1 MTSDETV
8 IDPIRLEVIKNR
20 FTSLTGEMGAV
31 LMRTAF
37 SPNIKERRDF
47 SCALFD
53 RRGEMVAQAAHIPVH
68 LGSMPLSVA
77 AALSRSDLAPGD
89 AVLLNDPYRGG
100 THLPDLTLV
109 TPVFFDDSE
118 PVFFLA
124 NRAHHADV
132 GGMTAGSL
140 PLSTEI
146 FQEGLRIPPVKIVR
160 AGAFDRDLLALL
172 LANVRTPQEREG
184 DLAAQLAANR
194 VGERRLREVVEQY
207 GQAATERYARAL
219 LDYGE
224 RLMRGVLAAIPDGDY
239 AAEDFLDE
247 DGAGSGP
254 IPLRCTVSVR
264 GEQAA
269 VDFSG
274 CAPQVAGC
282 LNAVRA
288 ITLSAVFYVFRLLAP
303 EEIPA
308 NAGCLRPI
316 GVRTVPGTVADCTFP
331 AAVAGG
337 NVETSQRLVDVLLR
351 ALAAALPERIPAA
364 SGGSMNNLTI
374 GGADPRSGE
383 LFAYYET
390 IAGGAGGG
398 PAGAGA
404 SGVQTHMTNT
414 LNTPVEALEHAYPL
428 RVRRYR
434 LRDGS
439 GGAGRHR
446 GGDGVVKE
454 FELLADARVTLISER
469 RLFRPWGLQGGG
481 PGAPGRNLL
490 VRREEAREL
499 PGKCSLDGRRGDRL
513 VIETPGGG
521 GWGALDDGSAE

>member
-1 MTSDETV
+1 MTET
-8 IDPIRLEVIKNR
+8 IDPIRLEVLKNR
-20 FTSLTGEMGAV
+20 FVSLAEEMGAV

-53 RRGEMVAQAAHIPVH
+53 RHGEMLAQAAHIPVH
-68 LGSMPLSVA
+68 LGSMPLSVT
-77 AALSRSDLAPGD
+77 AALERSDLAPGD
-89 AVLLNDPYRGG
+89 MLLLNDPYRGG
-100 THLPDLTLV
+100 THLPDITLV
-109 TPVFFDDSE
+109 TPVYLDDDR

-132 GGMTAGSL
+132 GGMSAGSM

-160 AGAFDRDLLALL
+160 GGEIDPELLALL
-172 LANVRTPQEREG
+172 LANVRTPVEREG
-184 DLAAQLAANR
+184 DLSAQIAANR
-194 VGERRLREVVEQY
+194 TGERRLREIVGQY
-207 GQAATERYARAL
+207 GLAEVERYGGAL

-224 RLMRGVLAAIPDGDY
+224 RLMAAVIRDIPDGIYTFADL
-239 AAEDFLDE
+239 LDD
-247 DGAGSGP
+247 DGAGTEAIP
-254 IPLRCTVSVR
+254 IRCKIAVCGGRAT
-264 GEQAA
+264 
-269 VDFSG
+269 VDFTD

-303 EEIPA
+303 EEIPS

-316 GVRTVPGTVADCTFP
+316 EVLTRPGTVADCTFP

-337 NVETSQRLVDVLLR
+337 NVETSQRLVDVLLG
-351 ALAAALPERIPAA
+351 ALAQALPGRIPAA
-364 SGGSMNNLTI
+364 SAGTMNNLTI
-374 GGADPRSGE
+374 GGVDPRNGE
-383 LFAYYET
+383 LFTYYET

-398 PAGAGA
+398 PGGDGA

-428 RVRRYR
+428 RVRQYS

-439 GGAGRHR
+439 GGSGRQR
-446 GGDGVVKE
+446 GGDGVVRE
-454 FELLADARVTLISER
+454 VELLGAARLTLISER
-469 RLFRPWGLQGGG
+469 RVSAPYGLQGGG
-481 PGAPGRNLL
+481 AGRQGRNQLIRGGEVTEL
-490 VRREEAREL
+490 PAKVTVEARA
-499 PGKCSLDGRRGDRL
+499 GDRL
-513 VIETPGGG
+513 RIETPGGG
-521 GWGALDDGSAE
+521 GWGKSDA

>member
-1 MTSDETV
+1 MTV
-8 IDPIRLEVIKNR
+8 NQIDPIRLEVLKNR
-20 FTSLTGEMGAV
+20 FVSLAEEMGAV

-53 RRGEMVAQAAHIPVH
+53 RHGEMLAQAAHIPVH

-77 AALSRSDLAPGD
+77 AALERPDLAPGD
-89 AVLLNDPYRGG
+89 MLLLNDPYRGG
-100 THLPDLTLV
+100 THLPDITLV
-109 TPVFFDDSE
+109 TPVYLDGDR

-132 GGMTAGSL
+132 GGMSAGSM

-160 AGAFDRDLLALL
+160 GGEIDPELLALL
-172 LANVRTPQEREG
+172 LANVRTPVEREG
-184 DLAAQLAANR
+184 DLSAQIAANR
-194 VGERRLREVVEQY
+194 TGERRLREVVGQY
-207 GQAATERYARAL
+207 GLAEVERYGAAL

-224 RLMRGVLAAIPDGDY
+224 RLMAEVIRTIPNGIYTFEDVLDD
-239 AAEDFLDE
+239 
-247 DGAGSGP
+247 DGAGTEAIP
-254 IPLRCTVSVR
+254 IRCKITVR
-264 GEQAA
+264 GGRAT
-269 VDFSG
+269 VDFTG

-303 EEIPA
+303 EEIPN

-316 GVRTVPGTVADCTFP
+316 EVLTRPGTVVDCTFP

-337 NVETSQRLVDVLLR
+337 NVETSQRLVDVLLG
-351 ALAAALPERIPAA
+351 ALAQALPRRIPAA
-364 SGGSMNNLTI
+364 SAGTMNNLTI
-374 GGADPRSGE
+374 GGVDPRSGE
-383 LFAYYET
+383 LFTYYET

-398 PAGAGA
+398 PSGDGA

-428 RVRRYR
+428 RVRHYA

-439 GGAGRHR
+439 GGVGRQC
-446 GGDGVVKE
+446 GGDGVVRE
-454 FELLADARVTLISER
+454 IELLGAARLTLISER
-469 RLFRPWGLQGGG
+469 RVSAPYGLQGGG
-481 PGAPGRNLL
+481 AGRPGRNLL
-490 VRREEAREL
+490 IRDGAVTELPAKVTVEARA
-499 PGKCSLDGRRGDRL
+499 GDRL
-513 VIETPGGG
+513 RIETPGGG
-521 GWGALDDGSAE
+521 GWGKPDA